1 MFGASM
7 ALRDDGWEDVTGDGG
22 CLKKVLEQGVKGER
36 PFAGD
41 VVRVLYSLS
50 SSEGLIDESLDEESA
65 FEFELGL
72 DKSDA
77 ILGWETVIPLMER
90 GERAEF
96 RFGPEYAFGKQ
107 GAPPR
112 IAPDAV
118 VDCTLKLLSFS
129 EPQWKKISRSGN
141 YTSSDE
147 PENEVL

>member
-1 MFGASM
+1 
-7 ALRDDGWEDVTGDGG
+7 DVTGDGG
-22 CLKKVLEQGVKGER
+22 CLKRVLEKGVKGER

-41 VVRVLYSLS
+41 V
-50 SSEGLIDESLDEESA
+50 
-65 FEFELGL
+65 FELGL

-77 ILGWETVIPLMER
+77 ILGWETVIPWMER

-129 EPQWKKISRSGN
+129 EP
-141 YTSSDE
+141 
-147 PENEVL
+147 